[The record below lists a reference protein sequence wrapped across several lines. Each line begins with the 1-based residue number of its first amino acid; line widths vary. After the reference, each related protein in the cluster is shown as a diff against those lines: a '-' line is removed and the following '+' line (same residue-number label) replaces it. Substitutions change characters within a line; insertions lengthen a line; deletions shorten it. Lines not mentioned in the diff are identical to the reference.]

1 MIDRLEE
8 TLKKYN
14 EITEELTKEET
25 LKNISLLTKLSK
37 EQSDL
42 SEIVEVYKNY
52 KNILNNIEEDKELLK
67 DNELKD
73 IAKEELET
81 LENEKKEIE
90 KKLEVLLLPKDP
102 NDGKNAIME
111 IRGAAGGDEGNIFA
125 GDLFRM
131 YQKYFF

>member
-52 KNILNNIEEDKELLK
+52 KNILNNIERRLFSHVSLTIVFPLFFCHLCVFQKGKRQPLHRLLTVRAVHACPHGT
-67 DNELKD
+67 DGQ
-73 IAKEELET
+73 
-81 LENEKKEIE
+81 
-90 KKLEVLLLPKDP
+90 LPAYRASIYFDHFP
-102 NDGKNAIME
+102 QS
-111 IRGAAGGDEGNIFA
+111 
-125 GDLFRM
+125 LFHG
-131 YQKYFF
+131 Y

>member
-81 LENEKKEIE
+81 LEN
-90 KKLEVLLLPKDP
+90 
-102 NDGKNAIME
+102 
-111 IRGAAGGDEGNIFA
+111 
-125 GDLFRM
+125 
-131 YQKYFF
+131 

>member
-90 KKLEVLLLPKDP
+90 KKLEYLLLGSNSFISTFPFFILSSKMAD
-102 NDGKNAIME
+102 KSIITSIAISKC
-111 IRGAAGGDEGNIFA
+111 GS
-125 GDLFRM
+125 
-131 YQKYFF
+131 

>member
-81 LENEKKEIE
+81 LENEKKRNR
-90 KKLEVLLLPKDP
+90 K
-102 NDGKNAIME
+102 E
-111 IRGAAGGDEGNIFA
+111 IRSFTFA
-125 GDLFRM
+125 
-131 YQKYFF
+131 

>member
-52 KNILNNIEEDKELLK
+52 KNILNKTCEMLHIALCVTCFYFHMILK
-67 DNELKD
+67 Y
-73 IAKEELET
+73 
-81 LENEKKEIE
+81 
-90 KKLEVLLLPKDP
+90 V
-102 NDGKNAIME
+102 
-111 IRGAAGGDEGNIFA
+111 
-125 GDLFRM
+125 
-131 YQKYFF
+131 

>member
-52 KNILNNIEEDKELLK
+52 KNILNNIEEDK
-67 DNELKD
+67 
-73 IAKEELET
+73 
-81 LENEKKEIE
+81 
-90 KKLEVLLLPKDP
+90 
-102 NDGKNAIME
+102 
-111 IRGAAGGDEGNIFA
+111 
-125 GDLFRM
+125 
-131 YQKYFF
+131 

>member
-81 LENEKKEIE
+81 LENEKKRNR
-90 KKLEVLLLPKDP
+90 K
-102 NDGKNAIME
+102 E
-111 IRGAAGGDEGNIFA
+111 IRSFT
-125 GDLFRM
+125 FT
-131 YQKYFF
+131 